1 MARMVKTED
10 GWVLRDDWG
19 VADIQSVAECMEVEI
34 TEAQCIEVMETVCQN
49 YDTSTGITW
58 GEIEET
64 IEELLEA
71 NA

>member
-34 TEAQCIEVMETVCQN
+34 TEAQCIEVMQTVCLN
-49 YDTSTGITW
+49 YDTNTGITW

-64 IEELLEA
+64 IEQLLEA

>member
-1 MARMVKTED
+1 MARMIKTED

-34 TEAQCIEVMETVCQN
+34 TEAQCIEVMQTVCLN
-49 YDTSTGITW
+49 YDTNTGITW

-64 IEELLEA
+64 IEQLLEA